1 MRRIQENKYDMK
13 IDKHLQTLW
22 EEDVDK
28 MPEGELHQALDI
40 FRQNRTIY
48 SRSVRRRS
56 RVSTILR
63 YAAIFMLPLLSA
75 ILVWLFSASYYA
87 NDMQMA
93 EYYVPKGCIDSLV
106 LSDNTKVVV
115 NSGTTIVYPHSF
127 SSHAKERSVFVNGS
141 CHFEVSKD
149 ASHPFVV
156 HLGNVKVRVLGTHFS
171 VNSYSDEEQVV
182 VTLEEGSVNVSDSI
196 QTMTLSPNEQLVYSR
211 TAGTMHKQIVDA
223 MAYNSWVKGG
233 LNFTQEPLEKILKSI
248 ERRYRVTIS
257 IAKDVDSKRC
267 YTMNF
272 KKGETIERIMNVL
285 TFVSGDMT
293 YTKDGDS
300 IFISKR

>member
-1 MRRIQENKYDMK
+1 MK
-13 IDKHLQTLW
+13 IDKYLQTLW
-22 EEDVDK
+22 EEDVNK

-48 SRSVRRRS
+48 SQSIRRRS

-75 ILVWLFSASYYA
+75 ALVWLFSASYYT

-182 VTLEEGSVNVSDSI
+182 VTLEEGSVNVSDSF
-196 QTMTLSPNEQLVYSR
+196 QNVTLSPNEQLIYSR
-211 TAGTMHKQIVDA
+211 TAGTMHKQMVDA

-257 IAKDVDSKRC
+257 IAKNVDSKRC

>member
-1 MRRIQENKYDMK
+1 MK
-13 IDKHLQTLW
+13 IDKYLQTLW
-22 EEDVDK
+22 EEDVNK

-48 SRSVRRRS
+48 SQSVRRRS
-56 RVSTILR
+56 RVSAILR

-75 ILVWLFSASYYA
+75 VLVWLFSASYYA
-87 NDMQMA
+87 NDTQLT

-182 VTLEEGSVNVSDSI
+182 VTLEEGSVNVSDSF
-196 QTMTLSPNEQLVYSR
+196 QNVTLSPNEQLIYSR
-211 TAGTMHKQIVDA
+211 TAGTMHKQMVDA

-233 LNFTQEPLEKILKSI
+233 LNFIQEPLEKILKSI
-248 ERRYRVTIS
+248 ERRYCVTIS
-257 IAKDVDSKRC
+257 MARDVDSKRC

-272 KKGETIERIMNVL
+272 KKGETVERIMNIL

-293 YTKDGDS
+293 YTKDDDR

>member
-1 MRRIQENKYDMK
+1 MK
-13 IDKHLQTLW
+13 IDKYLQTLW
-22 EEDVDK
+22 EEDVNK

-48 SRSVRRRS
+48 SQSLRRRS
-56 RVSTILR
+56 RVSAILR

-75 ILVWLFSASYYA
+75 VLVWLVSASYYA
-87 NDMQMA
+87 NDTQLA

-115 NSGTTIVYPHSF
+115 NSGTTIVYPRSF

-141 CHFEVSKD
+141 CRFEVSKD

-171 VNSYSDEEQVV
+171 VNSYNDEDQVV
-182 VTLEEGSVNVSDSI
+182 VTLEEGSVNVSDSF
-196 QTMTLSPNEQLVYSR
+196 QNVTLSPNEQLVYSR
-211 TAGTMHKQIVDA
+211 IDGTMHKQMVDA
-223 MAYNSWVKGG
+223 MVYNSWVKGG

-257 IAKDVDSKRC
+257 IARNVDSKRC

-272 KKGETIERIMNVL
+272 RKGETIERIMNVL

-293 YTKDGDS
+293 YTKDGDR

>member
-1 MRRIQENKYDMK
+1 MK

-87 NDMQMA
+87 NDMQLA

-211 TAGTMHKQIVDA
+211 TAGTMHKQMVDA

-233 LNFTQEPLEKILKSI
+233 LNFIQEPLEKILKSI

-293 YTKDGDS
+293 YTKDGNS

>member
-1 MRRIQENKYDMK
+1 MK

-22 EEDVDK
+22 EEDVNK
-28 MPEGELHQALDI
+28 MSEGELHQALDI

-87 NDMQMA
+87 NDMQLA
-93 EYYVPKGCIDSLV
+93 EYYVPKGYIDSLV
-106 LSDNTKVVV
+106 LSDDTKVVI

-196 QTMTLSPNEQLVYSR
+196 QTMTLNPNEQLVYSR

-248 ERRYRVTIS
+248 ERRYRVSIS

-293 YTKDGDS
+293 YTKDGDR
-300 IFISKR
+300 IFISNR

>member
-1 MRRIQENKYDMK
+1 MK
-13 IDKHLQTLW
+13 IDKYLQTLW
-22 EEDVDK
+22 EEDVNK

-48 SRSVRRRS
+48 SQSVRRRS

-75 ILVWLFSASYYA
+75 VLVWLFSASYYA
-87 NDMQMA
+87 NGMQLA

-211 TAGTMHKQIVDA
+211 TAGTMHKQMVDA

>member
-1 MRRIQENKYDMK
+1 MK
-13 IDKHLQTLW
+13 IDKYLQTLW
-22 EEDVDK
+22 EEDVNK

-48 SRSVRRRS
+48 SQSVRRRS

-87 NDMQMA
+87 NDMQLA

-127 SSHAKERSVFVNGS
+127 SSHAKERSVFVNGI

-149 ASHPFVV
+149 TSHPFVV

-211 TAGTMHKQIVDA
+211 TAGTMHKQMVDA

>member
-1 MRRIQENKYDMK
+1 MK

-22 EEDVDK
+22 EEDVNK
-28 MPEGELHQALDI
+28 MSEGELHQALDI

-87 NDMQMA
+87 NDMQLA

-115 NSGTTIVYPHSF
+115 NSGTTIVYPHSL

-248 ERRYRVTIS
+248 ERRYRVSIS

-293 YTKDGDS
+293 YTKDGDR
-300 IFISKR
+300 IFISNR

>member
-1 MRRIQENKYDMK
+1 MK

-22 EEDVDK
+22 EEDVNK

-75 ILVWLFSASYYA
+75 VLVWLFSASYYA
-87 NDMQMA
+87 NDMQLA

-149 ASHPFVV
+149 TSHPFVV

-182 VTLEEGSVNVSDSI
+182 VTLEEGSVNVSDSF
-196 QTMTLSPNEQLVYSR
+196 QNVTLSPNEQLIYSR
-211 TAGTMHKQIVDA
+211 IAGTMHKQMVDA

-293 YTKDGDS
+293 YTKDGNS

>member
-1 MRRIQENKYDMK
+1 MK
-13 IDKHLQTLW
+13 IDKYLQTLW
-22 EEDVDK
+22 EEDVNK
-28 MPEGELHQALDI
+28 IPEGELHQALDI

-48 SRSVRRRS
+48 SQSVRRRS
-56 RVSTILR
+56 RVFTILR

-75 ILVWLFSASYYA
+75 VLVWLFSASYYA
-87 NDMQMA
+87 NDMQLA

-149 ASHPFVV
+149 TSHPFVV

-182 VTLEEGSVNVSDSI
+182 VTLEEGSVNVSDSF
-196 QTMTLSPNEQLVYSR
+196 QNVTLSPNEQLIYSR
-211 TAGTMHKQIVDA
+211 TAGTMHKQMVDA
-223 MAYNSWVKGG
+223 MAYN
-233 LNFTQEPLEKILKSI
+233 
-248 ERRYRVTIS
+248 
-257 IAKDVDSKRC
+257 
-267 YTMNF
+267 
-272 KKGETIERIMNVL
+272 
-285 TFVSGDMT
+285 
-293 YTKDGDS
+293 
-300 IFISKR
+300 

>member
-1 MRRIQENKYDMK
+1 MK
-13 IDKHLQTLW
+13 IDKYLQTLW
-22 EEDVDK
+22 EEDVNK

-48 SRSVRRRS
+48 SQSVRRRS

-115 NSGTTIVYPHSF
+115 NSATTIVYPHSF

-196 QTMTLSPNEQLVYSR
+196 QTMTLSPNEQLIYSR
-211 TAGTMHKQIVDA
+211 TAGTMHKQMVDA
-223 MAYNSWVKGG
+223 MAYNLWVKGG

>member
-1 MRRIQENKYDMK
+1 MK
-13 IDKHLQTLW
+13 IDKYLQTLW
-22 EEDVDK
+22 EEDVNK
-28 MPEGELHQALDI
+28 IPEGELHQALDI

-48 SRSVRRRS
+48 SQSVRRRS
-56 RVSTILR
+56 RVFTILR

-75 ILVWLFSASYYA
+75 VLVWLFSASYYA
-87 NDMQMA
+87 NDMQLA

-182 VTLEEGSVNVSDSI
+182 VTLEEGSVNVSDSF
-196 QTMTLSPNEQLVYSR
+196 QNVTLSPNEQLIYSR
-211 TAGTMHKQIVDA
+211 TAGTMHKQMVDA
-223 MAYNSWVKGG
+223 MAYNLWVKGG

>member
-1 MRRIQENKYDMK
+1 MK

-22 EEDVDK
+22 EEDVNK

-48 SRSVRRRS
+48 SQSVRRGS

-75 ILVWLFSASYYA
+75 ALVWLFSASYYA
-87 NDMQMA
+87 NDMQLA

-182 VTLEEGSVNVSDSI
+182 VTLEEGSVNVSDSF
-196 QTMTLSPNEQLVYSR
+196 QNVTLSPNEQLVYSR
-211 TAGTMHKQIVDA
+211 TAGTMHKQMVDA

>member
-1 MRRIQENKYDMK
+1 MK

-87 NDMQMA
+87 NDMQLA

>member
-1 MRRIQENKYDMK
+1 MK

>member
-1 MRRIQENKYDMK
+1 MK

-171 VNSYSDEEQVV
+171 VNPYSDEEQVV
-182 VTLEEGSVNVSDSI
+182 VTLEEGSVNVSDSF
-196 QTMTLSPNEQLVYSR
+196 QNVTLSPNEQLIYSR

-272 KKGETIERIMNVL
+272 KKDETIECIMNVL

-293 YTKDGDS
+293 YTKDGNS

>member
-1 MRRIQENKYDMK
+1 MK

-87 NDMQMA
+87 NDMQLA

-293 YTKDGDS
+293 YTKDGNS

>member
-1 MRRIQENKYDMK
+1 MK
-13 IDKHLQTLW
+13 IDKYLQTLW
-22 EEDVDK
+22 EEDVNK

-48 SRSVRRRS
+48 SQSVRRRS

-87 NDMQMA
+87 NDMQLA
-93 EYYVPKGCIDSLV
+93 EYYVPKGSIDSLV

-211 TAGTMHKQIVDA
+211 TAGTMHKQMVDA

>member
-1 MRRIQENKYDMK
+1 MK
-13 IDKHLQTLW
+13 IDKYLQTLW
-22 EEDVDK
+22 EEDVNK

-75 ILVWLFSASYYA
+75 ALVWLFSASYYA

-182 VTLEEGSVNVSDSI
+182 VTLEEGSVNISDSF
-196 QTMTLSPNEQLVYSR
+196 QNVTLSPNEQLIYSR
-211 TAGTMHKQIVDA
+211 TAGTMHKQMVDA
-223 MAYNSWVKGG
+223 MAYNLWVKGG

-248 ERRYRVTIS
+248 ERRYRVSIS

>member
-28 MPEGELHQALDI
+28 MPEGELHQALNI

-48 SRSVRRRS
+48 SRSVRRRG
-56 RVSTILR
+56 RVSTILK

-75 ILVWLFSASYYA
+75 VLVWLFSASYYA
-87 NDMQMA
+87 NDMQLA

-127 SSHAKERSVFVNGS
+127 SSRAKERSVFVNGS

-149 ASHPFVV
+149 TSHPFVV

-182 VTLEEGSVNVSDSI
+182 VTLEEGSVNVSDSFQNI
-196 QTMTLSPNEQLVYSR
+196 TLSPNEQLIYSR
-211 TAGTMHKQIVDA
+211 TAGTMHKQMVDA

-257 IAKDVDSKRC
+257 IAKNVDSKRC

-293 YTKDGDS
+293 YTKDGDR